1 MSWIDEEDED
11 DEEDAALNALFEA
24 LVRKQPIPRG
34 ANRITIPRVTMVRQE
49 AEDFVRDDFNI

>member
-1 MSWIDEEDED
+1 MDNEDED